1 MISGRRIIE
10 YAIIGLCGAGAVAFG
25 LLALWMLFFHD
36 GRFYRAMTMF
46 GVLSFACGVAAV
58 ELFRHRD
65 QCE

>member
-1 MISGRRIIE
+1 MSSGRRIVK
-10 YAIIGLCGAGAVAFG
+10 YAIIGLCGAGAFAFG
-25 LLALWMLFFHD
+25 LLTLWMLFFHD
-36 GRFYRAMTMF
+36 GRFYLAMTMF

>member
-1 MISGRRIIE
+1 MMSGRRIIK

-25 LLALWMLFFHD
+25 LLTLWMLFFHD
-36 GRFYRAMTMF
+36 GRFYKTMRML
-46 GVLSFACGVAAV
+46 GVLSFVCGIIAV